1 MPTTGLLTPRCSIF
15 AMSRG
20 SADSDEE
27 VDRISRN
34 SRPRYLKS
42 VKMFRPATTRSSVPS
57 TMKTNRKQVT

>member
-20 SADSDEE
+20 SADSEEE

-34 SRPRYLKS
+34 SRPRYLNS
-42 VKMFRPATTRSSVPS
+42 VRMFRPEITRSRMPS
-57 TMKTNRKQVT
+57 TMKTKRKQVT

>member
-20 SADSDEE
+20 SADSEEE

-42 VKMFRPATTRSSVPS
+42 EKTFMPAITRSSAPS